1 MLMSPSVLTKVSVTP
16 EPRGT
21 LRTAP
26 VIWNL
31 VDLNGSRR
39 KVSFLQI
46 SQSLGEGSK
55 PQRRERECITE
66 GMTAEPQLSSSPWL
80 TSPINLCL
88 FLGAKPS
95 TRAYGAGT
103 GEPLGTHKSD
113 PACRSGPQ
121 TLDAPGVTAGAS
133 ARPRSAFSASISAS
147 ETCRSHRGL
156 RGSGLNHEGAQR
168 SIHNFP
174 AFQESGVLSCPLPSL
189 HANSPSRTEALDTH
203 VVFWK

>member
-1 MLMSPSVLTKVSVTP
+1 MLMSPSVLTKVSVTI

-31 VDLNGSRR
+31 VDVNGSRR

-46 SQSLGEGSK
+46 LQSLGEGSE

-88 FLGAKPS
+88 FLGAEPR

-103 GEPLGTHKSD
+103 GHMVNLSEHTSQIP
-113 PACRSGPQ
+113 PA
-121 TLDAPGVTAGAS
+121 GVTR
-133 ARPRSAFSASISAS
+133 RPWMLL
-147 ETCRSHRGL
+147 G
-156 RGSGLNHEGAQR
+156 
-168 SIHNFP
+168 
-174 AFQESGVLSCPLPSL
+174 
-189 HANSPSRTEALDTH
+189 
-203 VVFWK
+203 